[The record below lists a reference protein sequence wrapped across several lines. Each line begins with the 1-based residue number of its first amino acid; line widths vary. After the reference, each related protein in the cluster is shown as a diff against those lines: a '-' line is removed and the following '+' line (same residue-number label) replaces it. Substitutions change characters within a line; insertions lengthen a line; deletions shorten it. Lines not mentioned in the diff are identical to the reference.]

1 MSEGKVTTETV
12 KAMKEKGER
21 IAVLTA
27 YDYPTAR
34 LMDSCGIDI
43 ILVGDSVGMVVLGYQ
58 STLPVTVE
66 EMIHHTKAVSRA
78 KPRALVVG
86 DMPFMSFQAG
96 PADALKNAG
105 EFIKKGSCEAV
116 KIEGGKMRCE
126 TVKLLVENGIP
137 VMGHIGLTPQ
147 SILSYGGYKVQGR
160 ISEQAAQLKEDA
172 LALENAGCFSIVL
185 EAVPWKLSKEITES
199 LKIPTIGIG
208 AGPHCDGQVLVVHD
222 MLGMFLEFTP
232 KFVKRYANL
241 ASTMKEAFSDY
252 VREVKSGKFPDLEH
266 SYE

>member
-1 MSEGKVTTETV
+1 MPEEKVTTETI
-12 KAMKEKGER
+12 KAMKAKGER

-27 YDYPTAR
+27 YDYPTAK
-34 LMDSCGIDI
+34 LMDGCGIDI
-43 ILVGDSVGMVVLGYQ
+43 ILVGDSVGMAVLGYE
-58 STLPVTVE
+58 STLPVTVC

-86 DMPFMSFQAG
+86 DMPFMSFQEG
-96 PADALKNAG
+96 TVEALKNAG
-105 EFIKKGSCEAV
+105 LFIKDGACQAV
-116 KIEGGKMRCE
+116 KIEGGRIRCE
-126 TVKLLVENGIP
+126 IVKALVENGIP

-160 ISEQAAQLKEDA
+160 ASEQAAHLKDDA

-185 EAVPWKLSKEITES
+185 EAVPWKLSKEITAS

-232 KFVKRYANL
+232 KFVKRYADV
-241 ASTMKEAFSDY
+241 ASIMKEAFSGY
-252 VREVKSGKFPDLEH
+252 VQEVKSGKFPDLEH